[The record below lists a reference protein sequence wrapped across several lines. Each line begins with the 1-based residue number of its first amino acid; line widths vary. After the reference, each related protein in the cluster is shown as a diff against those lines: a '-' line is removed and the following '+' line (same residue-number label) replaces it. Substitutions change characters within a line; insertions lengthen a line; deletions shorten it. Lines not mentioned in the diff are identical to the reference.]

1 MFGYATDETEECMPL
16 TIVLAHKLNAKM
28 AELRRNGSI
37 PWLRPDSKTQVR
49 IKYHMLVFIFL
60 SGIFMNTFNLTMKW
74 ILWSNGVKHNCV
86 CPTGDRALWTERR
99 SSDPQKSSHHCDLS
113 PAWWLHLPGGA
124 EEGAQRE
131 GTVPSKHGIFSDDY
145 VLSVSLMFNLPCQV
159 INAVVPAKYLDDKTI
174 YHLQPSGR
182 FVIGGPQV
190 TPDSHALYSVQIE
203 NTYLLISG
211 FFLLNRVTLELQAG
225 KSSSTRTE
233 AGELTEAGLS
243 PAKTSQR
250 WTAPPPMLP
259 AG

>member
-1 MFGYATDETEECMPL
+1 
-16 TIVLAHKLNAKM
+16 
-28 AELRRNGSI
+28 
-37 PWLRPDSKTQVR
+37 
-49 IKYHMLVFIFL
+49 
-60 SGIFMNTFNLTMKW
+60 
-74 ILWSNGVKHNCV
+74 
-86 CPTGDRALWTERR
+86 
-99 SSDPQKSSHHCDLS
+99 
-113 PAWWLHLPGGA
+113 
-124 EEGAQRE
+124 
-131 GTVPSKHGIFSDDY
+131 
-145 VLSVSLMFNLPCQV
+145 MFNLPCQV

-190 TPDSHALYSVQIE
+190 TPDSHALSSVQIE
-203 NTYLLISG
+203 NIYLLISG